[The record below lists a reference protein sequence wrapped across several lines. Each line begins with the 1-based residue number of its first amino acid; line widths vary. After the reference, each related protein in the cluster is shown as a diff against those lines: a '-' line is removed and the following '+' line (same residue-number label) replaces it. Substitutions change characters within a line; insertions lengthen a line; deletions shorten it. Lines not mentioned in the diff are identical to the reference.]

1 MMGELK
7 NEAIMTLVLLEQ
19 KFLPSFSNII
29 THLLVHL
36 VEELELCEPIH
47 TRWMYLVVGIHEF

>member
-1 MMGELK
+1 MDLATMGELK
-7 NEAIMTLVLLEQ
+7 NEAIMTLVLLKRE
-19 KFLPSFSNII
+19 FPLSFFDII

-47 TRWMYLVVGIHEF
+47 T